1 MTRTISPATGV
12 IDMTRGDADSVKYT
26 IIARDTNSYSDYV
39 IGYDYQ
45 LEEILEPMVYL
56 SDKRDNKEFREE
68 LTRAW
73 HWRDKDEL
81 ERLMWLLDVSIEYFE
96 EFLKRNS
103 GKWTYPEGLNHEFT
117 EELAHALHKE

>member
-1 MTRTISPATGV
+1 MDMDAYSMTGIT
-12 IDMTRGDADSVKYT
+12 DLTRGDADTVRDT
-26 IIARDTNSYSDYV
+26 VIARDNNSYDNYV

-73 HWRDKDEL
+73 HYRDEDEL
-81 ERLMWLLDVSIEYFE
+81 DRLIWLLGVSIEYFDD
-96 EFLKRNS
+96 FLKRNS
-103 GKWTYPEGLNHEFT
+103 GKWNYPDDVLT
-117 EELAHALHKE
+117 ETQNN